1 MTEMLINATQREE
14 LRVAI
19 IKDGRLE
26 DLDIERSE
34 NNQKKANI
42 YKGKIS
48 RLEPSLGAA
57 FVNYGADRHG
67 FLPLKEIAKS
77 YFKTDNTETPLSQQ
91 DVKDLLS
98 EGQEIMI
105 QVEKDE
111 RGNKGAALT
120 TFVSLAGS
128 FLVLMPNNPRAGGI
142 SRRIEGRERDEL
154 RDVLSK
160 LTIPEDMGVII
171 RTAGLGKSQEEL
183 QWDLDTL
190 LQHWDNITKAY
201 SDRPSPFLIHQESDV
216 VIRSL
221 RDHMR
226 PDISAIVVDTKPV
239 FEKVLNYIQQVRP
252 DYVERVKLFE
262 SKTPL
267 FSHYR
272 IEKQI
277 ETAYQR
283 VVTLPSGGSIVID
296 PTEALISIDVNSSKA
311 TGGKD
316 IEETAFNTNV
326 EAANEIARQ
335 LRLRDIGG
343 LIVID
348 FIDMGSINNQR
359 EVGNSLRNALRSDR
373 ARVRIGN
380 ITRFGLMEMS
390 RQRLRPPLFGE
401 AIQVTCPQCDGQG
414 SIRSTGNLALSILR
428 LIEEAATTDKTAQV
442 QVHVPIELAT
452 FLVNEKRDAISEIE
466 QRHSIRILIIPNQ
479 YLKTPKYKIKRLR
492 YSDLPRGRRDI
503 ASYKMMEVPA
513 LEAPGLS
520 GDIGHAKP
528 AEEPAVRTID
538 PQRPVPTKKIK
549 KPGLLKR
556 ILNAF
561 GKKEVQAA
569 PQSTRSSS
577 TRYNNTNR
585 QGQRRRPYSGNN
597 RSYNNN
603 RYHGNRNNSSN
614 SSNSSNSERGDR
626 ATSNDSGNRTRRGTR
641 GGRRES

>member
-77 YFKTDNTETPLSQQ
+77 YFKTDDTETPLSQQ

-226 PDISAIVVDTKPV
+226 PDISAIVADTQPV
-239 FEKVLNYIQQVRP
+239 YEKVLNYIQQVRP
-252 DYVERVKLFE
+252 DYAERVKLFE

-283 VVTLPSGGSIVID
+283 IVTLPSGGSIVID

-401 AIQVTCPQCDGQG
+401 AIQVMCPQCDGQG

-466 QRHSIRILIIPNQ
+466 QRHSIRILVIPNQ

-503 ASYKMMEVPA
+503 ASYKMIEVPA

-520 GDIGHAKP
+520 GDIRHAKP
-528 AEEPAVRTID
+528 AEEPAVKTID
-538 PQRPVPTKKIK
+538 PQRPVPAKKIK

-556 ILNAF
+556 ILKAF

-569 PQSTRSSS
+569 PQRTRSSS
-577 TRYNNTNR
+577 TSYNNRNR

-614 SSNSSNSERGDR
+614 SESGDR

>member
-26 DLDIERSE
+26 DLDIERLE

-77 YFKTDNTETPLSQQ
+77 YFKTDDTETPLSQQ

-190 LQHWDNITKAY
+190 LQHWDNISKAY
-201 SDRPSPFLIHQESDV
+201 SDRPAPFLIHQESDV

-226 PDISAIVVDTKPV
+226 PDISVIVADTQPV
-239 FEKVLNYIQQVRP
+239 YEKVLNYIQQVRP
-252 DYVERVKLFE
+252 DYAERVKLFE

-267 FSHYR
+267 FSHYS

-359 EVGNSLRNALRSDR
+359 EVGHSLRNALRSDR

-401 AIQVTCPQCDGQG
+401 SIQVTCPQCDGQG

-428 LIEEAATTDKTAQV
+428 LIEEAATTDKTAQI

-466 QRHSIRILIIPNQ
+466 QRHNIRILIIPNQ

-503 ASYKMMEVPA
+503 ASYKMMEVPK
-513 LEAPGLS
+513 LESPGLS
-520 GDIGHAKP
+520 GDIRQAKP
-528 AEEPAVRTID
+528 VEEPAVKTIA
-538 PQRPVPTKKIK
+538 PQRPVPARKIK
-549 KPGLLKR
+549 KPGLFKR
-556 ILNAF
+556 ILKAF
-561 GKKEVQAA
+561 RKKEVQAA
-569 PQSTRSSS
+569 PQHTRSSS
-577 TRYNNTNR
+577 TSYNNRNR

-603 RYHGNRNNSSN
+603 RYQGNRNNSSN
-614 SSNSSNSERGDR
+614 SSNSESGDR
-626 ATSNDSGNRTRRGTR
+626 ATSNDSNDSGNRTRRGTR
-641 GGRRES
+641 GGRREP